1 MLNFEDYL
9 EERLKE
15 EVLKYMLQN
24 GYKSPNTLSPE
35 FHAINDTYK
44 QAYLAYNYGDSIAEK
59 LRNNNAT
66 LYDGKFTKDTV
77 NELLANEWNSKAG
90 IETAKMVKTN
100 PIDGLNPNQQILN
113 TIGEHLVN
121 NKLITAP
128 NKARKLEEFDSVF
141 QPVNNMKQNT
151 PVLEGGIEKNVI
163 LTPPEKGKS
172 KPVIEEYPEDMQPGD
187 KVLKAGIE
195 KNVSAYDLIQEDKNL
210 STEEKVDKIHEVAK
224 KRNQEIEKEHR
235 KKMGK
240 IYLDAAWQFA
250 SPFIP
255 AIGPLGKIANGAT
268 KVLSPVGKKL
278 APIWG
283 KQITEK
289 TINGFSGGL
298 ATSPLDIAEDV
309 AVNNKEVLPSVGKN
323 ILKDSLLGGLK
334 GFGLGKLNK
343 KIMGK
348 HLRNI
353 TDINKL
359 QSRKQRELQDKATQY
374 YEDYLE
380 GRSVKLSDGSK
391 AKFGSPNG
399 IRIKPKNANIIPD
412 LPGQIKSGKII
423 NQGNKT
429 SVHNKLNRKIYNY
442 SINKNVNGENT
453 IGKINSVQGNKEEEQ
468 YFWLRE
474 LLKSFKSYI

>member
-1 MLNFEDYL
+1 MLRFEDYL
-9 EERLKE
+9 EERLKD

-195 KNVSAYDLIQEDKNL
+195 KNVSAYDLIQENKNL
-210 STEEKVDKIHEVAK
+210 STEEKVDKIHEVAE

-235 KKMGK
+235 KGMNKVYGK
-240 IYLDAAWQFA
+240 AAWDVG
-250 SPFIP
+250 SNFIP
-255 AIGPLGKIANGAT
+255 AVGPFAKVANGIG
-268 KVLSPVGKKL
+268 KVIAPLSKKAAPFVGKKI
-278 APIWG
+278 AENSTKEFARGI
-283 KQITEK
+283 
-289 TINGFSGGL
+289 
-298 ATSPLDIAEDV
+298 ATSPIIGAGDAITED
-309 AVNNKEVLPSVGKN
+309 KKVLPSIFAKMVPDYKSVLTQY
-323 ILKDSLLGGLK
+323 ILPNWVNKTIAKSKLK
-334 GFGLGKLNK
+334 T
-343 KIMGK
+343 KIPTNE
-348 HLRNI
+348 LPTR
-353 TDINKL
+353 
-359 QSRKQRELQDKATQY
+359 QQRKLQDKATQY

-380 GRSVKLSDGSK
+380 GTSVRTKDGSF
-391 AKFGSPNG
+391 AKFEKLKDKISPE
-399 IRIKPKNANIIPD
+399 KANTIPD
-412 LPGQIKSGKII
+412 LPKQIKKGKIESQ
-423 NQGNKT
+423 NDLNNVLGNSSGTKT
-429 SVHNKLNRKIYNY
+429 SSDADLEDWLKRLLRLHNFHI
-442 SINKNVNGENT
+442 
-453 IGKINSVQGNKEEEQ
+453 
-468 YFWLRE
+468 
-474 LLKSFKSYI
+474 

>member
-1 MLNFEDYL
+1 MLRFEDYL
-9 EERLKE
+9 EERLKD

-35 FHAINDTYK
+35 FRAINDTYK
-44 QAYLAYNYGDSIAEK
+44 QAYLSYNYGDSIAEK

-195 KNVSAYDLIQEDKNL
+195 KNVSAYDLIQENKNL
-210 STEEKVDKIHEVAK
+210 STEEKVDKIHEVAE

-235 KKMGK
+235 KGMNKVYGK
-240 IYLDAAWQFA
+240 AAWDVG
-250 SPFIP
+250 SNFIP
-255 AIGPLGKIANGAT
+255 AVGPFAKVANGIS
-268 KVLSPVGKKL
+268 KVIAPLSKKAAPFVGKKI
-278 APIWG
+278 AQATTQGIAEG
-283 KQITEK
+283 I
-289 TINGFSGGL
+289 
-298 ATSPLDIAEDV
+298 ATSPIEGIGDAIVEEQEL
-309 AVNNKEVLPSVGKN
+309 LPTIGRK
-323 ILKDSLLGGLK
+323 ILTSPINA
-334 GFGLGKLNK
+334 LGKSALSSYLTK
-343 KIMGK
+343 KIARR
-348 HLRNI
+348 HLVHH
-353 TDINKL
+353 TSQNKL
-359 QSRKQRELQDKATQY
+359 PTYQQRELQDKATQY

-412 LPGQIKSGKII
+412 LPDQLKSGKII
-423 NQGNKT
+423 NQGDKT

-442 SINKNVNGENT
+442 SINKNINGENT

-474 LLKSFKSYI
+474 LLKSLKSHI

>member
-1 MLNFEDYL
+1 MLRFEDFL
-9 EERLKE
+9 EERLKD

-35 FHAINDTYK
+35 FRAINDTYK

-66 LYDGKFTKDTV
+66 LYDGQFTRDTV

-90 IETAKMVKTN
+90 IETAKMVKAN
-100 PIDGLNPNQQILN
+100 PVNGLNPNQQILN
-113 TIGEHLVN
+113 TVGEHLVN
-121 NKLITAP
+121 NKLITTP
-128 NKARKLEEFDSVF
+128 DKARRLEEFDSVF
-141 QPVNNMKQNT
+141 QPVNNMKQQNS
-151 PVLEGGIEKNVI
+151 PILEGGIEKNVI
-163 LTPPEKGKS
+163 STPHENGKS
-172 KPVIEEYPEDMQPGD
+172 KPVIEEYPEGMQPGD

-210 STEEKVDKIHEVAK
+210 STEEKVDKIHEVAD

-235 KKMGK
+235 KKMSK
-240 IYLDAAWQFA
+240 NYLDAAWQFV

-309 AVNNKEVLPSVGKN
+309 AVNNKEVLPSVGEN
-323 ILKDSLLGGLK
+323 ILKDSLLGGLN

-348 HLRNI
+348 HLHNM
-353 TDINKL
+353 TNINKL
-359 QSRKQRELQDKATQY
+359 PNRQQRKLQDKATQY
-374 YEDYLE
+374 YDDYLE
-380 GRSVKLSDGSK
+380 GTSVRTKDGGSIKFEKLKDKISPEK
-391 AKFGSPNG
+391 ANT
-399 IRIKPKNANIIPD
+399 IPD
-412 LPGQIKSGKII
+412 LPKQIKRGKIESQNDLNNI
-423 NQGNKT
+423 LGNSLDT
-429 SVHNKLNRKIYNY
+429 
-442 SINKNVNGENT
+442 KNVSEAEL
-453 IGKINSVQGNKEEEQ
+453 EE
-468 YFWLRE
+468 WLKR
-474 LLKSFKSYI
+474 LLRSHKFHI